1 MDLFHKLQDLIDKN
15 TAAIP
20 ENDYI
25 EMCST
30 LMEIRRLVKPPGYMV
45 DQNTPMPM
53 PVPPPFMPTFTPP
66 DVFRPFRALAEEARS
81 TDEAITALFRR
92 RYENTTSTE
101 EEESSDD
108 TIEEE
113 ETETEE
119 SSVSE

>member
-30 LMEIRRLVKPPGYMV
+30 LMEIRRLVKPPEYMV

-53 PVPPPFMPTFTPP
+53 PVPPPFMPTFTPV
-66 DVFRPFRALAEEARS
+66 DVSP
-81 TDEAITALFRR
+81 LFRYR
-92 RYENTTSTE
+92 NTTSTE